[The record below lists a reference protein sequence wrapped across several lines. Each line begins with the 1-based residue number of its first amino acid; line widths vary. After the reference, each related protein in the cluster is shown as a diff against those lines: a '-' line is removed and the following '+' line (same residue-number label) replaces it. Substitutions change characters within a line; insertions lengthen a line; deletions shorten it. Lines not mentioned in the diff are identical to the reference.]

1 MGQVFALVRGW
12 RRGGDSLA
20 MAVAKCGRVC
30 SLCGMRIIVLVL
42 AAGLLSG
49 CLRVRVDPIQ
59 IEPIYIEVTINH
71 RIQRD
76 LEDFFADLDRESA
89 AMDYKPLEELM
100 EENQ

>member
-1 MGQVFALVRGW
+1 
-12 RRGGDSLA
+12 
-20 MAVAKCGRVC
+20 MAVAKRCGVC
-30 SLCGMRIIVLVL
+30 SFECMRIFVLVL

-76 LEDFFADLDRESA
+76 LDDFFADLDRESA

-100 EENQ
+100 EEDQ

>member
-1 MGQVFALVRGW
+1 
-12 RRGGDSLA
+12 
-20 MAVAKCGRVC
+20 MAVAKRCGVC
-30 SLCGMRIIVLVL
+30 FLGRMRIFVLVL
-42 AAGLLSG
+42 AVGLLSG

-76 LEDFFADLDRESA
+76 LDDFFADLDRESA